1 MVLTGQSF
9 VTSDLRHAPPDVTRH
24 IQSLLAGDV
33 VFTNFETVIAGLE
46 DPADGPTHASPISA
60 PPGALD
66 ALEDVGFNLLALS
79 NNHSFCRGE
88 SGVLNTLRE
97 VRARGLA
104 HAGTG
109 EDLDVALAPGYL
121 HVGRATVALVAMASG
136 MIPPEARATE
146 ARPGVNEL
154 RVVDGIPGVDA
165 GRPHP
170 DDAARVL
177 GRTHE
182 AAQQADY
189 VVAYHHNHVFDIDFA
204 EMMQGRRPER
214 LVPPNW
220 VKTWAR
226 RQVDAGAD
234 VVVMHGA
241 PLLHGVEIY
250 SGRPIFYDLG
260 NFIFQSPT
268 ARAHPD
274 FWEPTVWESVVARV
288 DFVGKRLVSVVFRPV
303 VLDRSD
309 AGDGEAPPVSWGLPR
324 AASGATA
331 QQILQRLADASRPL
345 GTELAVLGDTA
356 ELVIGR
362 QPTPSTTTAGQP

>member
-9 VTSDLRHAPPDVTRH
+9 VTSDLRHAPPDVTRR
-24 IQSLLAGDV
+24 IRSLLEGDV

-46 DPADGPTHASPISA
+46 DPVDGSSPASPISA

-88 SGVLNTLRE
+88 PGVLNTLRE

-109 EDLDVALAPGYL
+109 EVLDVALAPGYL
-121 HVGRATVALVAMASG
+121 NVDHATVALVAMASG

-177 GRTHE
+177 GRMNE
-182 AAQQADY
+182 AAHQADY
-189 VVAYHHNHVFDIDFA
+189 VVAYHHNHVFDLDFA

-220 VKTWAR
+220 VKTWAH
-226 RQVDAGAD
+226 QEVDAGAD

-241 PLLHGVEIY
+241 PLLQGVEIY
-250 SGRPIFYDLG
+250 SDRPIFYDLG

-288 DFVGKRLVSVVFRPV
+288 EFVGKKLVSVVFRPV
-303 VLDRSD
+303 VLDRSNG
-309 AGDGEAPPVSWGLPR
+309 GDSEAASVTWGLPR
-324 AASGATA
+324 AASGPTA
-331 QQILQRLADASRPL
+331 QQILHRLAEASRPL
-345 GTELAVLGDTA
+345 GTELAIYGDRA
-356 ELVIGR
+356 ELVIGQQR
-362 QPTPSTTTAGQP
+362 TPSSTILEQ

>member
-9 VTSDLRHAPPDVTRH
+9 VTSDLRQAPPDVTRR
-24 IQSLLAGDV
+24 IQSLLEGDV
-33 VFTNFETVIAGLE
+33 VFTNFESVIGGSE
-46 DPADGPTHASPISA
+46 DPVDGPSQASPISA

-88 SGVLNTLRE
+88 PGVLNTLGE
-97 VRARGLA
+97 IRARGLA

-109 EDLDVALAPGYL
+109 EDLDVAAAPGYL

-136 MIPPEARATE
+136 MIPPEARAAE
-146 ARPGVNEL
+146 AKPGVNEL

-182 AAQQADY
+182 AAQRADY
-189 VVAYHHNHVFDIDFA
+189 VVAYHHNHVFDLDFA

-214 LVPPNW
+214 LMPPNW
-220 VKTWAR
+220 VKTWAH
-226 RQVDAGAD
+226 QEVDAGAD

-241 PLLHGVEIY
+241 PLLHGVEVY

-268 ARAHPD
+268 AKAHPD

-288 DFVGKRLVSVVFRPV
+288 EFVGKTLVSVVFRPV
-303 VLDRSD
+303 VLDRSGP
-309 AGDGEAPPVSWGLPR
+309 GDNGAASVTWGLPR
-324 AASGATA
+324 TASGGTA
-331 QQILQRLADASRPL
+331 QQILQRLADVSRPL
-345 GTELAVLGDTA
+345 GTVLAVHGDRA
-356 ELVIGR
+356 ELVIGQQR
-362 QPTPSTTTAGQP
+362 TPSTTAGQP